1 MFDITNA
8 IYTDADKARE
18 HLESIHW
25 PNGPICPHC
34 GNIDPARISATG
46 LSEGQPVTAAA
57 DCPDS
62 LSRARLIE
70 CLQPDRRVE
79 IEVTGTR

>member
-1 MFDITNA
+1 MRGPQSVKD
-8 IYTDADKARE
+8 Y
-18 HLESIHW
+18 LVIH
-25 PNGPICPHC
+25 GR
-34 GNIDPARISATG
+34 IDPARISATG